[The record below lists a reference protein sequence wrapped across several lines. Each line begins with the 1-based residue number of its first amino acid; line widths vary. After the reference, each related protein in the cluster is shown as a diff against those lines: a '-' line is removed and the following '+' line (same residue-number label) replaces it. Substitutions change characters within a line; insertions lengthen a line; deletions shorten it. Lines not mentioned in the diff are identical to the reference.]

1 MSAAE
6 DAHEDPAR
14 LARRLLRTVES
25 ASLATIERDGGG
37 PYASLVLV
45 AADEDGSPIL
55 LLSDLAEH
63 SRNLAADDR
72 ASLMVDGT
80 AGLEDRLTGPR
91 LTVLGRAIASA
102 APRHRARFLARHPN
116 AAQYA
121 DFGDFR
127 FYRIAVARAHLV
139 AGFGRIHELGADD
152 LLCPEGAG

>member
-6 DAHEDPAR
+6 DANEDPAR

-72 ASLMVDGT
+72 ASLMIDGT

-91 LTVLGRAIASA
+91 LTVLGRVIASD
-102 APRHRARFLARHPN
+102 APRHRGRFLARHPG

-127 FYRIAVARAHLV
+127 FYRVAVERAHLV
-139 AGFGRIHELGADD
+139 AGFGRVHAISADD
-152 LLCPEGAG
+152 LLCPESAG

>member
-6 DAHEDPAR
+6 NAHEDPAR
-14 LARRLLRTVES
+14 LARRLLRAAES
-25 ASLATIERDGGG
+25 ASLATIERDAGG

-45 AADEDGSPIL
+45 AADQDGSPIL

-72 ASLMVDGT
+72 ASLLFDGT

-91 LTVLGRAIASA
+91 LTVLGRAIASD
-102 APRHRARFLARHPN
+102 APSHRARFLARHPG

-127 FYRIAVARAHLV
+127 FYRVAVERAHLV
-139 AGFGRIHELGADD
+139 AGFGRIHAIAAAD
-152 LLCPEGAG
+152 LAAG

>member
-6 DAHEDPAR
+6 NAHEDPAR
-14 LARRLLRTVES
+14 LARRLLRAAES
-25 ASLATIERDGGG
+25 ASLATIERDAGG

-80 AGLEDRLTGPR
+80 AGFEDRLTGPR
-91 LTVLGRAIASA
+91 LTVLGRAIASD
-102 APRHRARFLARHPN
+102 APRHRARFLARHPS

-121 DFGDFR
+121 DFGDFH
-127 FYRIAVARAHLV
+127 FYRVAVERAHLV
-139 AGFGRIHELGADD
+139 AGFGRIHGIAADD

>member
-6 DAHEDPAR
+6 DANEDPAR

-72 ASLMVDGT
+72 ASLMIDGT

-91 LTVLGRAIASA
+91 LTLLGRAIASD
-102 APRHRARFLARHPN
+102 APRHRAGFLARHPG

-127 FYRIAVARAHLV
+127 FYRVAVERAHLV
-139 AGFGRIHELGADD
+139 AGFGRVHAISADD
-152 LLCPEGAG
+152 LLCPESAG